1 MAPSLKLKLTLAV
14 ALLAGLT
21 AFTVST
27 YAENPFGIPSFVAPG
42 GPTGGE
48 ERCLQCHQGIEE
60 VSRSHPL
67 KMGCTDCHG
76 GNGVS
81 GYKDEA
87 HATLIYDPEAGT
99 GKRNPS
105 SLKVVHLSCG
115 KAQCHS
121 GHPDE
126 SRNHADHVRKSM
138 MGTLAGMI
146 SGLRYQWGGQ
156 PGKEAHYGIYSVED
170 TDGVTPESAG
180 ALNRLEELPYFN
192 PYHWRQHQTAP
203 QGAPRKKISN
213 HIGDHVLRERCFQC
227 HIDSPPPPGEFRSQ
241 GCAACHFSYHP
252 EGKYL
257 GRDPMIDKTQTG
269 HPAYHRITV
278 LPSSNLC
285 LQCHKSFLSQ
295 MTTEKFSVPFPRRD
309 RQGKLP
315 FPGSGQPRM
324 DVHLERGMDCIDC
337 HTQSDIMGDGNI
349 YSRQFQAVEIRC
361 ETCHGDSQSYP
372 RISKIQDPQDP
383 AVRSSRHYKGFTN
396 KVGDAMAVSA
406 RNRKLT
412 NVKAKGKQFIAYSKR
427 TGKARPIPLAKDQR
441 WGHNIPGHQG
451 KLACTACH
459 SQWVPRCQG
468 CHMTLTSGK
477 GDDGKPAG
485 SWNPYQFTM
494 THEEPAL
501 MIGPRG
507 KVVPMLAQPPHTLT
521 VLDPQG
527 KKVPVIDGHGDSR
540 GDYRY
545 WEFTNAAG
553 YSGSN
558 LVYGTQ
564 PHSVSKQVRS
574 CESCHLSPQA
584 LGLGE
589 GELRIKRHASG
600 RYDQFNPLVRTNRVL
615 NKSKY
620 GPRTKVTQQG
630 QAIAGAG
637 QAGARPFNQEEITRI
652 LKVGNCIPC
661 HSRYRDRI
669 YRDMEK
675 SYQFANNIK
684 HRRLRDKILRK
695 R

>member
-1 MAPSLKLKLTLAV
+1 MAPSFKIKFTIGLAMV
-14 ALLAGLT
+14 VLLAACT
-21 AFTVST
+21 ASAQ
-27 YAENPFGIPSFVAPG
+27 AENPFGISGIAPA
-42 GPTGGE
+42 TGITGFE
-48 ERCLQCHQGIEE
+48 EQCLQCHQGIEE
-60 VSRSHPL
+60 ISRSHPL
-67 KMGCTDCHG
+67 NLGCTSCHG
-76 GNGVS
+76 GNGAS
-81 GYKDEA
+81 DDKDTA
-87 HATLIYDPEAGT
+87 HATLIHDPEAGT

-115 KAQCHS
+115 RAQCHS
-121 GHPDE
+121 GHQDE
-126 SRNHADHVRKSM
+126 SRNHVDRVRKSM
-138 MGTLAGMI
+138 MGTLSGMI
-146 SGLRYQWGGQ
+146 AGLRYQWGGQ
-156 PGKEAHYGIYSVED
+156 PGKSANYGIYNIED
-170 TDGVTPESAG
+170 TDGVTPESLG
-180 ALNRLEELPYFN
+180 AIKRLEELPYFN

-213 HIGDHVLRERCFQC
+213 HVGDHVLRERCFQC
-227 HIDSPPPPGEFRSQ
+227 HIDAPPPPGEYRSQ
-241 GCAACHFSYHP
+241 GCAACHFRYHP

-257 GRDPMIDKTQTG
+257 GRDPMISKTQPG
-269 HPAYHRITV
+269 HPAYHRMTV

-295 MTTEKFSVPFPRRD
+295 MTTEKFSVPFPKRD
-309 RQGKLP
+309 RKGKLP

-372 RISKIQDPQDP
+372 RISKIKDPRDP
-383 AVRSSRHYKGFTN
+383 AIRLSRHYRGFTN

-406 RNRKLT
+406 RKRKLT
-412 NVKAKGKQFIAYSKR
+412 NVKAQGKKFVAYSKR
-427 TGKARPIPLAKDQR
+427 TGKARTIPLTKDQR
-441 WGHNIPGHQG
+441 WGHNIPGHRT

-459 SQWVPRCQG
+459 SQWVPRCEG

-477 GDDGKPAG
+477 GDGAAT
-485 SWNPYQFTM
+485 WNPYQFTM
-494 THEEPAL
+494 KHEEPAL
-501 MIGPRG
+501 MVGPRG
-507 KVVPMLAQPPHTLT
+507 KVVPMLAQPSHTLT
-521 VLDPQG
+521 VLDQQG
-527 KKVPVIDGHGDSR
+527 QRVPVVDGHGDSP
-540 GDYRY
+540 GDYRQ
-545 WEFTNAAG
+545 WEFTNADG

-558 LVYGTQ
+558 LAYGTQ
-564 PHSVSKQVRS
+564 PHSVSKHVRS
-574 CESCHLSPQA
+574 CESCHLSPTA

-589 GELRIKRHASG
+589 GDLRIKHKSSG
-600 RYDQFNPLVRTNRVL
+600 QYDRLDPLVRSNRVL

-620 GPRTKVTQQG
+620 GPRTQVTPQG

-637 QAGARPFNQEEITRI
+637 QPGARPFNQEEITRI

-661 HSRYRDRI
+661 HSGYTDKI

-675 SYQFANNIK
+675 SYKFSINIK